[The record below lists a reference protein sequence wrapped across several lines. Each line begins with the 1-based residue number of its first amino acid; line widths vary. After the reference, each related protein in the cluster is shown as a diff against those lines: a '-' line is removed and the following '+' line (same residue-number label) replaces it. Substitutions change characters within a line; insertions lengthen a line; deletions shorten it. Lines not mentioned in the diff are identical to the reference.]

1 MISKGNQHDF
11 TKGKK
16 RQKKVDC
23 RLMIHEIKMLFQ
35 KGPIV
40 TLPKNLCKNA
50 SERQKSTFTYLT
62 IQEKKYFAQNL
73 TTIPI
78 SLLHSETLYW
88 DHFITSNS

>member
-1 MISKGNQHDF
+1 MLEFYIFFQFWLNLVDNGPSFDTHQKKNQHNF

-62 IQEKKYFAQNL
+62 IQEKKN
-73 TTIPI
+73 T
-78 SLLHSETLYW
+78 LHK
-88 DHFITSNS
+88 I